1 MAGNHKKHDRIVL
14 EGVADIA
21 REAEVV
27 VFAQGSMA
35 RLKESL
41 DDILAK
47 KVLTSPESG
56 VMEAKRVL
64 GL

>member
-1 MAGNHKKHDRIVL
+1 MAGNPKKHDQIVL
-14 EGVADIA
+14 DGVVEIA
-21 REAEVV
+21 KEAEVV
-27 VFAQGSMA
+27 VFAQGPMA

-41 DDILAK
+41 DDVLTK

-56 VMEAKRVL
+56 ILEIKNML